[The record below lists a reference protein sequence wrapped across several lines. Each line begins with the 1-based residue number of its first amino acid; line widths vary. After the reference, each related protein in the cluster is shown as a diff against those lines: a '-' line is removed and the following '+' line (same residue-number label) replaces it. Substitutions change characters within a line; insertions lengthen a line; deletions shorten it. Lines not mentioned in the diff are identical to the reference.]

1 MSAAEE
7 IAKFY
12 ELFKAGA
19 ITEAEFATA
28 KAKLLG
34 TAPTPP
40 ADTRGAAAIKPK
52 PVDQSGKPKQ
62 GAPKPAQKSGG
73 VPSPVQ
79 TGVAVAAGVIGGRLI
94 ADKLLDDP
102 STDPTAFASETITF
116 PDGDVVTGAAFEMP
130 NGDVF
135 YSVTETS
142 GLDVHTVSGSMT
154 ADEAEAF
161 VNEDSSGGDIFDGLD
176 NGSHDFGEHTHIES
190 HSYDSGSNSS
200 ADVSTDSGGFD
211 GFDFF

>member
-7 IAKFY
+7 IAKFH
-12 ELFKAGA
+12 ELYKAGA
-19 ITEAEFATA
+19 ITEAEFTAA

-34 TAPTPP
+34 ASPTPP

-52 PVDQSGKPKQ
+52 PAPQGGKPQ
-62 GAPKPAQKSGG
+62 NNAPQTPQKNGG
-73 VPSPVQ
+73 VPSPIQ
-79 TGVAVAAGVIGGRLI
+79 TGVAVAAGMVGGRLI
-94 ADKLLDDP
+94 SDKLLDDP
-102 STDPTAFASETITF
+102 STDPTAFATETITF

-142 GLDVHTVSGSMT
+142 GLDVHTVAGSMT
-154 ADEAEAF
+154 AEEAEAF
-161 VNEDSSGGDIFDGLD
+161 VNDDTSGG
-176 NGSHDFGEHTHIES
+176 HDFGGHDHDVHTHVES
-190 HSYDSGSNSS
+190 YTYDSGSGAAESVQS
-200 ADVSTDSGGFD
+200 DSGGFD

>member
-19 ITEAEFATA
+19 ITEAEFTTA

-34 TAPTPP
+34 AAPTPP
-40 ADTRGAAAIKPK
+40 TDTRGAAAIKPK
-52 PVDQSGKPKQ
+52 PADQGGKPKQ
-62 GAPKPAQKSGG
+62 SAPQPAQKNGG
-73 VPSPVQ
+73 VPSPIQ
-79 TGVAVAAGVIGGRLI
+79 TGVAVAAGMVGGRLI
-94 ADKLLDDP
+94 SDKLLDDP
-102 STDPTAFASETITF
+102 STDPTAFATETITF

-142 GLDVHTVSGSMT
+142 GLDVHTVAGSMT
-154 ADEAEAF
+154 AEEAEAF
-161 VNEDSSGGDIFDGLD
+161 VNEDTSSG
-176 NGSHDFGEHTHIES
+176 HDFGGHDHEVHTHVES
-190 HSYDSGSNSS
+190 YSYDSGSS
-200 ADVSTDSGGFD
+200 AAESVQSDSGGFD

>member
-19 ITEAEFATA
+19 ITEAEFTAA

-34 TAPTPP
+34 AAPTPP

-52 PVDQSGKPKQ
+52 PADQGGKPKQ
-62 GAPKPAQKSGG
+62 SAPQPAQKNGG

-79 TGVAVAAGVIGGRLI
+79 TGVAVAAGMVGGRLI
-94 ADKLLDDP
+94 TDKLLDDP
-102 STDPTAFASETITF
+102 STDPTAFATETITF

-142 GLDVHTVSGSMT
+142 GVDVHTVAGSMT
-154 ADEAEAF
+154 AEEAEAF
-161 VNEDSSGGDIFDGLD
+161 VNEDTSGG
-176 NGSHDFGEHTHIES
+176 HDFGGHDHS
-190 HSYDSGSNSS
+190 GSYSYDSGSGSS
-200 ADVSTDSGGFD
+200 VSVESDSGGFE

>member
-19 ITEAEFATA
+19 ITEAEFTAA

-34 TAPTPP
+34 ASPTPP
-40 ADTRGAAAIKPK
+40 ADTRGAAALKPK
-52 PVDQSGKPKQ
+52 PADQGAKPKQ
-62 GAPKPAQKSGG
+62 SAPQPAGKKGG
-73 VPSPVQ
+73 VPTPIQ
-79 TGVAVAAGVIGGRLI
+79 TGVAVAAGVVGGRLI
-94 ADKLLDDP
+94 SDKLLSDP
-102 STDPTAFASETITF
+102 STDPTAFATETVTF
-116 PDGDVVTGAAFEMP
+116 PDGDVVSGTAFEMP

-142 GLDVHTVSGSMT
+142 GLDVHTVAGTMT

-161 VNEDSSGGDIFDGLD
+161 VNDENAGMDEFGGHDYEVH
-176 NGSHDFGEHTHIES
+176 SHVES
-190 HSYDSGSNSS
+190 HSDDSGAGSS
-200 ADVSTDSGGFD
+200 ATVESDSGGFD